1 MRENCLGFYV
11 EIIRM
16 VKGCLGGGINKLQ
29 QQIDKLIQHEKE
41 AKWVVRNMQKK
52 VLMESE
58 TLLRKELS
66 KVVQED

>member
-1 MRENCLGFYV
+1 
-11 EIIRM
+11 M
-16 VKGCLGGGINKLQ
+16 VIGCLGDGIHKLQ

-41 AKWVVRNMQKK
+41 AKCVVKNIRKT

-58 TLLRKELS
+58 TLLRKVLS